1 MSNSKDYREE
11 LKSFIE
17 NGRNDDSRHLSHATY
32 VVKTEDMFGDDVY
45 GIQYHKTVI
54 FGIRENGDYFF
65 NNGGYFT
72 VTTKKRIND
81 ALIKVGNYHQLVQR
95 NHKWLLSGVEVS
107 TGFMLFDVNNDIRD
121 CVNIDCWGKT
131 IQSVSMQSTKITSR
145 TRKF

>member
-1 MSNSKDYREE
+1 MSNSKDYLQE

-17 NGRNDDSRHLSHATY
+17 SGRDDESRHLSHATY
-32 VVKTEDMFGDDVY
+32 AVKTEDMFGEVIY

-81 ALIKVGNYHQLVQR
+81 ALFKVGNYSQLVQR
-95 NHKWLLSGVEVS
+95 NFKWFLDSEVIDKGYVS
-107 TGFMLFDVNNDIRD
+107 FDVNNDIQD
-121 CVNIDCWGKT
+121 CLNLDCWGKA
-131 IQSVSMQSTKITSR
+131 IHSVVNKSEKILNK